1 MLEDQTA
8 SSVYIHSFVTFQNN
22 QVNYISIVNHVN
34 LGMIQKY
41 YLSLDYLVL
50 EKLLKFYH
58 IIFLFVITLN
68 LNLWISVWKLIA
80 LKKEVKKY
88 WLKNPL
94 IYEVIPIERFVDIN
108 NLLKIVQ
115 VGHKTMLEKN

>member
-68 LNLWISVWKLIA
+68 LNL
-80 LKKEVKKY
+80 
-88 WLKNPL
+88 
-94 IYEVIPIERFVDIN
+94 
-108 NLLKIVQ
+108 
-115 VGHKTMLEKN
+115 